1 MTLRYSKN
9 CRTSEY
15 AFIIFPMTFSIL
27 HIFGFTGTG
36 LIILA
41 VLYPSLV
48 YRGKLGER
56 FSLLNHFISEL
67 GEIGVSR
74 AAWIFNTGLLL
85 AGLVMLPYVVG
96 LGIAFGS
103 LLGWLGTAA
112 GVIAVLGVAAV
123 GVFPMNNI
131 QAHKIAAT
139 TYFRAGLVIVFFF
152 GLAIFFQPSGKV
164 MIPLAANLLSLL
176 AFLAYGAF
184 LAWPLF
190 REKKQTPTDSLEPE
204 QEPERPR
211 IWAFPALE
219 WLVFFSTIA
228 WLFGITFFI

>member
-1 MTLRYSKN
+1 
-9 CRTSEY
+9 
-15 AFIIFPMTFSIL
+15 
-27 HIFGFTGTG
+27 
-36 LIILA
+36 
-41 VLYPSLV
+41 
-48 YRGKLGER
+48 
-56 FSLLNHFISEL
+56 
-67 GEIGVSR
+67 
-74 AAWIFNTGLLL
+74 
-85 AGLVMLPYVVG
+85 
-96 LGIAFGS
+96 
-103 LLGWLGTAA
+103 
-112 GVIAVLGVAAV
+112 
-123 GVFPMNNI
+123 
-131 QAHKIAAT
+131 
-139 TYFRAGLVIVFFF
+139 
-152 GLAIFFQPSGKV
+152 